1 MGFCLLALLYL
12 AVPHWLKRWENTLK
26 GIVPLCG
33 AAGTLAFATAPLQ
46 SAVPPLALGLAG
58 LAVSGL
64 GYCWFAS
71 RCFTLM
77 ARARSIM
84 AIVWA
89 IVAAVLLKTFL
100 LPVATDLLDSEAQ
113 VVFACAIPILSSL
126 LLWIAQL
133 SLGVTAVF
141 SLARPMRVGSLPFG
155 PAQLHTAAHSQRLP
169 SCHRTSTQLLGNMGR
184 DLNVFHCALM
194 GPSELAIM
202 AACLAAFVWGAF
214 ARTASLPVAF
224 RFQPAIVVVVTGLF
238 IAAMAQPA
246 QNVLVSTAVAIIIH
260 VDEACAYP
268 PFWIVVAARSTRS
281 TYPPFRVLG
290 IGGLITQE
298 APYLGGRRKGHI
310 TDMGGALV
318 TLAAYVGIMALMW
331 YTYRETKIS
340 FDASGRH
347 GRILAAGTEYRQRG
361 GEELEDRQHHRLHR
375 RTMRGCSQALPSDAS
390 GRKKVLSLL
399 AQGRTRAYIQE
410 ELVLSVSTVKTHIS
424 HIYAKLGV
432 HDRQGVMDLVLKKE
446 SDDSETSPRAL

>member
-64 GYCWFAS
+64 GYFWFAS

-84 AIVWA
+84 AIAWA

-133 SLGVTAVF
+133 SLGVTG
-141 SLARPMRVGSLPFG
+141 SIQSRTPHARGKALPSG

-169 SCHRTSTQLLGNMGR
+169 SCHRASTQLLGNMGQR
-184 DLNVFHCALM
+184 PQRFPLR
-194 GPSELAIM
+194 PY
-202 AACLAAFVWGAF
+202 GAF
-214 ARTASLPVAF
+214 
-224 RFQPAIVVVVTGLF
+224 
-238 IAAMAQPA
+238 
-246 QNVLVSTAVAIIIH
+246 
-260 VDEACAYP
+260 
-268 PFWIVVAARSTRS
+268 RSW
-281 TYPPFRVLG
+281 P
-290 IGGLITQE
+290 
-298 APYLGGRRKGHI
+298 
-310 TDMGGALV
+310 
-318 TLAAYVGIMALMW
+318 
-331 YTYRETKIS
+331 
-340 FDASGRH
+340 
-347 GRILAAGTEYRQRG
+347 
-361 GEELEDRQHHRLHR
+361 
-375 RTMRGCSQALPSDAS
+375 
-390 GRKKVLSLL
+390 
-399 AQGRTRAYIQE
+399 
-410 ELVLSVSTVKTHIS
+410 
-424 HIYAKLGV
+424 
-432 HDRQGVMDLVLKKE
+432 
-446 SDDSETSPRAL
+446 